1 MLFPWLKKQI
11 DPEAV
16 GRDRWNTGFR
26 WWEAR
31 RLEEQDAADY
41 AALAQRRRF
50 GLLLKRENLFAWA
63 TNTVHRFADFV
74 LEARVSCD
82 PGNGH
87 SAVGFVLR
95 YIDESNFYYFLLSNR
110 GHFRFD
116 LVFNGNPSPLIPWV
130 ENALIAP
137 GGNDLRIIARGPHFS
152 FYLDDEWIGEVEDET
167 IGVGRFGFAGQNYD
181 DKPQAA
187 FVLESLALDARPVE
201 VERAFYRWVE
211 AVPASAAHRL
221 TLARTFA
228 GREQY
233 AAAVVQ
239 LRRGLRGR
247 TGVAEEQFLLAECL
261 MRLRLHAEALQAVEQ
276 TLEVDP
282 AHEGALQEKANL
294 LYLLDRLPDA
304 DAHLAAVL
312 PRFASMS
319 PMWNLAGNVRHALGR
334 FEEAEAAYR
343 QAIALEPA
351 MPLYRVNAGRT
362 LLARGKDAEALP
374 LFLEAAGDLFR
385 EEAYDELMT
394 VVARI
399 RRIDPGDRTARA
411 LEAKVHY
418 HEGRRRE
425 AAALLQALVAEGSD
439 DSSVSYLYA
448 MTLIEA
454 GRRAEALEHLRRAA
468 ALEPTSA
475 LYRFRLAETLNLLGQ
490 DCREDLAAAR
500 EIDPAD
506 PWINN
511 LQGQL
516 LAADGRREE
525 AVAAFRTALAA
536 VPGDRD
542 VSANLAEA
550 LVATGARDEA
560 GGVLEAALASHPEDP
575 RLLNQRG
582 NLAAQAGEYARAI
595 SDYEKALAADPTSIE
610 VAKNL
615 AAVCIETDMVL
626 RAEELVGWLTEQ
638 HPSAEV
644 YNLNAH
650 LALVQGERGR
660 AELSLK
666 AGLELEPGDPRL
678 RVNLARLWLERGD
691 VTRARDLVDAVLA
704 ERPADEAAQRLHERM
719 RTAAEAELR
728 CVGCGRTW
736 WVPRQVPVQP
746 TLRLHGEPPA
756 ECPAGRCTACG
767 RLYCIGCAS
776 RTAVDGRMRCAE
788 CGGALKLDDDQLR
801 FLVTRIVGTGQD
813 Q

>member
-1 MLFPWLKKQI
+1 MLFPWLRKQI

-16 GRDRWNTGFR
+16 GRDRWNTRFR

-31 RLEEQDAADY
+31 RLEEQDTADY
-41 AALAQRRRF
+41 TAAAQQRRF

-74 LEARVSCD
+74 LDARVSCD

-95 YIDESNFYYFLLSNR
+95 YIDESNFYYLLLSNR

-137 GGNDLRIIARGPHFS
+137 GANDLRIIARGPHFS

-167 IGVGRFGFAGQNYD
+167 IGVGRLGFAGQNYD

-201 VERAFYRWVE
+201 VERAFFRWVE

-221 TLARTFA
+221 SLARTFA

-247 TGVAEEQFLLAECL
+247 TGTAEEQFLLAECL
-261 MRLRLHAEALQAVEQ
+261 MRLRLHAEALQAVER
-276 TLEVDP
+276 TLEVEP

-312 PRFASMS
+312 PRFAAMS
-319 PMWNLAGNVRHALGR
+319 PMWNLAGNVQHALGR

-351 MPLYRVNAGRT
+351 MPLYRINAGRT

-374 LFLEAAGDLFR
+374 LFREAARDLFR
-385 EEAYDELMT
+385 EEAYDELMA

-399 RRIDPGDRTARA
+399 RRIEPADPTARV

-425 AAALLQALVAEGSD
+425 AAALLQTLVAEGCD

-448 MTLIEA
+448 MVLIEA
-454 GRRAEALEHLRRAA
+454 GRRGEALEHLRRAA
-468 ALEPTSA
+468 VLEPTSA

-500 EIDPAD
+500 EIDRAD

-511 LQGQL
+511 LHGQL
-516 LAADGRREE
+516 LAADGRHDE
-525 AVAAFRTALAA
+525 AVAAFRAALAA

-550 LVATGARDEA
+550 LVATGAREEA
-560 GGVLEAALASHPEDP
+560 GRVLEAALASHPEDP

-582 NLAAQAGEYARAI
+582 TLAARAREFARAI
-595 SDYEKALAADPTSIE
+595 ADYEKALAADPTSIE

-638 HPSAEV
+638 HPSADV

-704 ERPADEAAQRLHERM
+704 ESPADEAAQRLHERM

-736 WVPRQVPVQP
+736 WVPRQVPSQP

-756 ECPAGRCTACG
+756 DCPAGRCTACG
-767 RLYCIGCAS
+767 RLYCIGCAA

-813 Q
+813 G